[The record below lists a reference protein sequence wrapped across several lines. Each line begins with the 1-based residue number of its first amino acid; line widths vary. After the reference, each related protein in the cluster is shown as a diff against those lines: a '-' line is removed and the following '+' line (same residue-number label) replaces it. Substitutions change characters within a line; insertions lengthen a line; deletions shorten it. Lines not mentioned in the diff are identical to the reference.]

1 MTIDQSGTF
10 LVATILISLGIGV
23 LGVVILFLNNIYHRF
38 WKTTGFA
45 EWAKPWGNHT
55 VAFVDS
61 DISEPKVEPK
71 LDKGEKNERRTGQ
84 TKT

>member
-1 MTIDQSGTF
+1 MTVDQAGTF
-10 LVATILISLGIGV
+10 LVSTILMSLGIGV
-23 LGVVILFLNNIYHRF
+23 IGVVILFLNNIYYRF

-55 VAFVDS
+55 VSFVEPDTT
-61 DISEPKVEPK
+61 EPKVEPK
-71 LDKGEKNERRTGQ
+71 LDKGGNNERRTGQ